1 MTVHI
6 YQPRRAEN
14 ISRERSRAALR
25 PRFHDLFTAAHVW
38 RGLVTMD
45 TMEKS
50 PFLPLPFIPPEAGG
64 FLNSRGKTAALAKR
78 KEKRRR
84 RANANAWTQVPAGTS
99 GTHRPERQHR
109 L

>member
-45 TMEKS
+45 T
-50 PFLPLPFIPPEAGG
+50 
-64 FLNSRGKTAALAKR
+64 
-78 KEKRRR
+78 RRR
-84 RANANAWTQVPAGTS
+84 RSLLFSLCLSSLQK
-99 GTHRPERQHR
+99 PEDS
-109 L
+109 